1 MVGIWVLNR
10 GKLAPPPPQISQQ
23 PPPVQ
28 LPFSLP
34 LSLPSLS
41 GVTPPYNTQPMFLP
55 HAPSPAI
62 PGLASLSAAISSAIP
77 APPLPTLKS
86 IEPATLAAEVAS
98 LTPEQISLMMEALRK
113 TVNLA
118 PPPPAPAPAPGPQP
132 GPSHFPPYPQQ
143 PINQPWPQS
152 IPGFLASNSPGNPSA
167 PPPNGL
173 GPPRRPSTPAHITP
187 DKNSTVIRHPVR
199 HTVEAARANAGPA
212 GPAPAPAVAVEG
224 ETTTFDGLL
233 TAGGPAR
240 ARTWRFE
247 WCRIGIARTLF
258 EERRGAVVLE
268 LKKTSRPTY

>member
-173 GPPRRPSTPAHITP
+173 GPPPPSFNPGP
-187 DKNSTVIRHPVR
+187 YHPR
-199 HTVEAARANAGPA
+199 QEQYGDPPPGAPYGRGGQSERGPR
-212 GPAPAPAVAVEG
+212 GPR
-224 ETTTFDGLL
+224 
-233 TAGGPAR
+233 AR
-240 ARTWRFE
+240 ARGGRGRGNDDFRRSSDSGWS
-247 WCRIGIARTLF
+247 
-258 EERRGAVVLE
+258 RRGRGRGGSSGVGSGSPE
-268 LKKTSRPTY
+268 RFSRRGEAPSYWN